1 MNIIEIRSRYQFKSN
16 KEVADFL
23 KEHMEQINVSGA
35 HVVFN
40 HGKWSLD
47 EEGVSI
53 IDAILHFEEQPGDD
67 STDEASANTASPI
80 SPEAIEL
87 KNQVDALKVKLQEV
101 TRQAEHYEQEYTVVS
116 EQVVS
121 LQSVHK
127 GINTSLIRKTRQEA
141 ESLRNQLDHL
151 KSQYD
156 ETIQFKDTRIKELE
170 SRMSDMQENLSQMN
184 TLREK
189 QAQTSVELLA
199 SQKEQEKLLK
209 DLHEKEMEILA
220 LNDKVSMFSSQSSN
234 NVLQNKLL
242 RKDVWESI
250 ENLSEIIT
258 QLKSSVEVEESAP
271 SAKKPVM
278 VEDQPIMRKKQGPQR
293 KAAIPKNSMPM
304 NSLDEQRERIIRDA
318 RKAQLEKQDPQKTGI
333 RGLLSRVASMI
344 A

>member
-1 MNIIEIRSRYQFKSN
+1 MNINEIRSRYQFKST
-16 KEVADFL
+16 KEVIDFL

-35 HVVFN
+35 HVACN

-47 EEGVSI
+47 KEGTSI
-53 IDAILHFEEQPGDD
+53 VDAILHYEEPFEKDA
-67 STDEASANTASPI
+67 TDEASAQPANSI
-80 SPEAIEL
+80 SPEAIVL
-87 KNQVDALKVKLQEV
+87 KKQIDALNEKLQEV
-101 TRQAEHYEQEYTVVS
+101 TKQAEYYEREYTAVS

-141 ESLRNQLDHL
+141 ESLRNQLEHL

-184 TLREK
+184 SLREK

-220 LNDKVSMFSSQSSN
+220 LNDKVSLFSSQSSST
-234 NVLQNKLL
+234 VMQNKLL
-242 RKDVWESI
+242 RKDVSESI
-250 ENLSEIIT
+250 EGLSEIIT
-258 QLKSSVEVEESAP
+258 QLKSSIEVEEYASP
-271 SAKKPVM
+271 AKKTAM
-278 VEDQPIMRKKQGPQR
+278 VEDQQRELPKPAIQR
-293 KAAIPKNSMPM
+293 KMSVPTKSAPANT
-304 NSLDEQRERIIRDA
+304 LDQQRNRILREV
-318 RKAQLEKQDPQKTGI
+318 RKEQLEKQDPQKNGL
-333 RGLLSRVASMI
+333 RGLLNRVASMI